1 MDRLRVVHL
10 DQTFCDWAIR
20 GAEVEVACGA
30 CQLPVAFHRA
40 DGSGYTLLKDA
51 VITLNGIN
59 PQIAARMLTPM
70 REWKRYTE
78 DRQNK
83 MKAALQEIAN
93 TEKLSPDV
101 FEIVSKSLKG

>member
-1 MDRLRVVHL
+1 MTTQSSIFKNFNLKNPNRARSLY
-10 DQTFCDWAIR
+10 
-20 GAEVEVACGA
+20 GAFAMNN
-30 CQLPVAFHRA
+30 PVAFHRA
-40 DGSGYTLLKDA
+40 DGSGYALLKDA
-51 VITLNGIN
+51 VITLNSIN

-70 REWKRYTE
+70 REWKRYTP